1 MKTVKG
7 CYYCDQDEGFR
18 SLLFKICDLKASS
31 VFLCTDQTLPGRCT
45 IMFKDHY
52 NELFEI
58 PKEERDEYMDD
69 VCALAQT
76 IKELFGA
83 DKINYAIYGDE
94 VTHVHYT
101 LCPKYR
107 GKLGWGGPFVLFPE
121 EKDKI
126 TLTDEQY
133 RERMER
139 IGAAVMEKRGIRP

>member
-1 MKTVKG
+1 MYK
-7 CYYCDQDEGFR
+7 E
-18 SLLFKICDLKASS
+18 
-31 VFLCTDQTLPGRCT
+31 
-45 IMFKDHY
+45 HY
-52 NELFEI
+52 NEIYEI
-58 PKEERDEYMDD
+58 PKADRDEFMDD

-101 LCPKYR
+101 ICPKYK

-126 TLTDEQY
+126 TLTEEEY
-133 RERMER
+133 KERMKL
-139 IGAAVMEKRGIRP
+139 IGDTVMAKRGVKP